1 MDTVNRVSCQFVR
14 LANMP
19 ALLTCLTQAK
29 LWMVLPCWDLTP
41 YFCNLSTLDRIGI
54 AGANLHLGN
63 GHHYYF
69 GAAQPRDSARLD
81 RVVCARLSWSAAAD
95 ANARQQLRCEL
106 SHVHGVALRPPLV

>member
-1 MDTVNRVSCQFVR
+1 MDTVNRVCCQLVSWQTCR
-14 LANMP
+14 

-41 YFCNLSTLDRIGI
+41 YLDNLSTLDRIGI

-69 GAAQPRDSARLD
+69 GAAQPRDSARPD
-81 RVVCARLSWSAAAD
+81 RVMCARLSWSAADD